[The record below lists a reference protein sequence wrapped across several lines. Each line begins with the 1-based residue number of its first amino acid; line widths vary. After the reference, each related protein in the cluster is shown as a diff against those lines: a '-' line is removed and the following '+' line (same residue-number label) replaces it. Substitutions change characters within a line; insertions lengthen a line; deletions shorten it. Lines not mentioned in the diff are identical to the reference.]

1 MKLLYTVPIC
11 ANTLFI
17 YKLNLT
23 KDLSLEIKK
32 EKFRPFGR
40 GNVFIGKDLNILK
53 KYEDLNTEINNALNS
68 TIKDVLKLNDV
79 NYRIYNSWLTKAKPE
94 SFSDSH
100 NHSNSWLSGVYYP
113 KGNAGFNIK
122 FFNDNISQFYT
133 LPTEYNIFNSGEWTI
148 NIEDNFLIIFFSQL
162 RHKIMQ
168 NESNMDRYSLA
179 FNVIPKGKFGDSDST
194 IIF

>member
-1 MKLLYTVPIC
+1 M
-11 ANTLFI
+11 
-17 YKLNLT
+17 
-23 KDLSLEIKK
+23 
-32 EKFRPFGR
+32 
-40 GNVFIGKDLNILK
+40 K

>member
-23 KDLSLEIKK
+23 KDLSLEFEK
-32 EKFRPFGR
+32 EKFKSFDR
-40 GNVFIGKDLNILK
+40 GSAFMGEDLNILK
-53 KYEDLNTEINNALNS
+53 KYEDLNTEINNALDS
-68 TIKDVLKLNDV
+68 TIKDVLKLNNV

-133 LPTEYNIFNSGEWTI
+133 PPTEYNIFNSGEWTI

-162 RHKIMQ
+162 RHKMMQ
-168 NESNMDRYSLA
+168 NKSNIDRYSLA
-179 FNVIPKGKFGDSDST
+179 FNVVPKGKFGDADST

>member
-23 KDLSLEIKK
+23 KDLSLEFEK
-32 EKFRPFGR
+32 EKFKSFDR
-40 GNVFIGKDLNILK
+40 GSAFMGEDLNILK
-53 KYEDLNTEINNALNS
+53 KYEDLNTEINNALDS
-68 TIKDVLKLNDV
+68 TIKDVLKLNNV

-113 KGNAGFNIK
+113 RGNAGFNIK

-133 LPTEYNIFNSGEWTI
+133 PPTEYNIFNSGEWTI

-162 RHKIMQ
+162 RHKMMQ
-168 NESNMDRYSLA
+168 NKSNIDRYSLA
-179 FNVIPKGKFGDSDST
+179 FNVVPKGKFGDADST

>member
-11 ANTLFI
+11 SNTLFV
-17 YKLNLT
+17 YKLNLN
-23 KDLSLEIKK
+23 KDFSLEFEK
-32 EKFRPFGR
+32 EKFKPFDR
-40 GNVFIGKDLNILK
+40 GSAFIGEDLNILK
-53 KYEDLNTEINNALNS
+53 KYEDLNTEINNALDS